1 MVGQFAGMADCQQK
15 QVLVLSQQ
23 LLRCRVMAGPANIV
37 KPGTAG
43 QLLVNFDKQIMQLM
57 REAKAMQRMS
67 IAVPE
72 NARMV
77 LLQEEKF
84 KHYLNQLTYVLKV
97 GKLELGLQ

>member
-1 MVGQFAGMADCQQK
+1 MADRQGK
-15 QVLVLSQQ
+15 LVLVLSWQ
-23 LLRCRVMAGPANIV
+23 LLRCRVVADPSFV
-37 KPGTAG
+37 KLDPAG

-97 GKLELGLQ
+97 GKLEHSLQW

>member
-1 MVGQFAGMADCQQK
+1 MCCHGSCSGEEWGWSF
-15 QVLVLSQQ
+15 
-23 LLRCRVMAGPANIV
+23 IV
-37 KPGTAG
+37 KPGPAG

-97 GKLELGLQ
+97 GNLDL

>member
-1 MVGQFAGMADCQQK
+1 MAAD
-15 QVLVLSQQ
+15 QVLSGSWASDVVRS
-23 LLRCRVMAGPANIV
+23 GP
-37 KPGTAG
+37 AG

-97 GKLELGLQ
+97 GKLTH

>member
-1 MVGQFAGMADCQQK
+1 
-15 QVLVLSQQ
+15 
-23 LLRCRVMAGPANIV
+23 
-37 KPGTAG
+37 
-43 QLLVNFDKQIMQLM
+43 MQLM

-97 GKLELGLQ
+97 GKLGR